1 MSFLVSSPVPR
12 SKLQLIAAFAVVVLG
27 LAVVDAL
34 VLFAVE
40 PQLQA
45 LRDIANDHARAVQ
58 ITTRIRARIAS
69 ARGDALA
76 AMTGAPSSSVR
87 DVTGELARIQADT
100 DMLLSFADTP
110 RERADLAS
118 LRAAIERC
126 GDEAVR
132 IEDHLRRGDPE
143 AARARTE
150 TFVELTRLANEAADQ
165 IVSFNAGQ
173 VENLSRQIR
182 RSLSSALLG
191 ATVLT
196 VLGAGG
202 AVLMLRRAL
211 RGIAFEESMA
221 NARADELDAF
231 AARAAHEL
239 RTPLQTM
246 SLALTTLQRGGSP
259 GALEKALRSANRL
272 RETVDGLLEFARSS
286 ASSPGAGS
294 ADVRRVVDDV
304 REDLEQLLSP
314 THVALEVDVPPGTS
328 VAMPAGHLG
337 TVMRNLVG
345 NALKFASDAPNARVR
360 IRVSPAGHCVHLEV
374 ADNGPGI
381 PAAAL
386 PRVFEPFF
394 RASSRAVGHGLGLS
408 TVRRLVEAHGGK
420 VRISSPPGQGTR
432 VALDL
437 PTVVAG
443 GVIRSEDRAG
453 SISS

>member
-1 MSFLVSSPVPR
+1 
-12 SKLQLIAAFAVVVLG
+12 
-27 LAVVDAL
+27 
-34 VLFAVE
+34 
-40 PQLQA
+40 
-45 LRDIANDHARAVQ
+45 
-58 ITTRIRARIAS
+58 
-69 ARGDALA
+69 
-76 AMTGAPSSSVR
+76 MTGAPSASVR
-87 DVTGELARIQADT
+87 DVAGELARIHADT
-100 DMLLSFADTP
+100 DVLLSFADTP

-132 IEDHLRRGDPE
+132 IEDDLRRGDRE
-143 AARARTE
+143 AAQARTQS
-150 TFVELTRLANEAADQ
+150 FVELTRLANEAADQ

-173 VENLSRQIR
+173 VEDLSRQIR
-182 RSLSSALLG
+182 RNLSSALLG
-191 ATVLT
+191 ATFLT

-211 RGIAFEESMA
+211 RGIALEESIA

-294 ADVRRVVDDV
+294 ADVQHVVDDV
-304 REDLEQLLSP
+304 KEDLEQLLSSAY
-314 THVALEVDVPPGTS
+314 VALEIDVPPGTS
-328 VAMPAGHLG
+328 VAMPAAHLG
-337 TVMRNLVG
+337 TVMRNLIG
-345 NALKFASDAPNARVR
+345 NALKYASDVPDARVR
-360 IRVSPAGHCVHLEV
+360 IRVSPARNRVHLEV

-381 PAAAL
+381 PAEAL

-394 RASSRAVGHGLGLS
+394 RASSRSVGHGLGLA
-408 TVRRLVEAHGGK
+408 TVRRLVEAHGGM

-432 VALDL
+432 VEPDL
-437 PTVVAG
+437 PTVVAEG
-443 GVIRSEDRAG
+443 AIRSRESPNPG
-453 SISS
+453 